1 MTVGS
6 LGTSQ
11 QRDPW
16 VLKRPRVT
24 QSLSAPCGGG
34 GCDQETRSSLLAPQL
49 LRELQG
55 LRQEGTSTLASWCTD
70 RDRRTQA
77 ALSLQPQG

>member
-24 QSLSAPCGGG
+24 QSLSAPWGGG
-34 GCDQETRSSLLAPQL
+34 RDQETRSSLLAPQL